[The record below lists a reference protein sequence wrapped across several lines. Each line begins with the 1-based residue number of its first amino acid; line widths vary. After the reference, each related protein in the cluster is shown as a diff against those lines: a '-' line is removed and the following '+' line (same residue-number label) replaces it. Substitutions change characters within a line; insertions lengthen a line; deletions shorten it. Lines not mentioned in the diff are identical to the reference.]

1 MTDVVWEG
9 LPVNRVGENNS
20 AFSAHDLSS
29 RPRTLTEGVLA
40 KLRTDLLA
48 NRFMPGER
56 LTLESMKSVYDVGFT
71 PLREALMRLAADGLA
86 TREGHKGFRV
96 FRVPPV
102 AQ

>member
-29 RPRTLTEGVLA
+29 RQRTLTEGVLA
-40 KLRTDLLA
+40 KLRTDL
-48 NRFMPGER
+48 MPGER
-56 LTLESMKSVYDVGFT
+56 LTLESMKSVHDVGFT